1 MFQLKRSFPKNI
13 VKNNNNHHWMV
24 VIINIMTTVLYK
36 VLLFLITTLFK
47 VYYSYVSDEEARAQE
62 FKAICSN
69 YTHNKL

>member
-1 MFQLKRSFPKNI
+1 
-13 VKNNNNHHWMV
+13 MV